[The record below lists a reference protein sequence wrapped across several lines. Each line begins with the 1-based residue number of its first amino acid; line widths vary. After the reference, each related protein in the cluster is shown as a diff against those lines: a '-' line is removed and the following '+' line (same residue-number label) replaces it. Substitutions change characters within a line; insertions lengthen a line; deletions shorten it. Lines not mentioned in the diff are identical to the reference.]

1 MNGMIVSRIMI
12 IVSFFVFI
20 IVGYIVSKKVKN
32 AEDYYVMGRQAP
44 TLLVAGTIVA
54 SYLSTSA
61 FTGIFASAF
70 NYGMGP
76 GILNYGCILSWTV
89 LIFIL
94 GPRIHRLK
102 AWTIPE
108 IMEIRYGSNRI
119 RTVASVL
126 LIIACASYLVSIFVG
141 AGIALSSPLNISSK
155 MAVLISGIV
164 VLFFSVS
171 GGMWGVVVTDTI
183 MMFLFMGA
191 VVIGFPIALSQGGV
205 SNPREVIT
213 AINTSLPGAFKAGGY
228 MPMFST
234 PFWATNGFVGF
245 MAMMVLTSMGVGL
258 TGAHTISRTLICKNE
273 KTVSRSFI
281 LSQVLVVLFLV
292 LLYATA
298 PFIKVVAPENLTGSS
313 AYIWMITE
321 WFPPILA
328 GIILAGISAAGLS
341 TASTLLQQ
349 AGSSIGNDIYG
360 KFFMKNVSP
369 ENKDKKTLGMS
380 RYCMAIVGIIMMI
393 ISLMD
398 TASDFFVLYAWAFAS
413 GIFMCWLPAILV
425 GALSKK
431 VSEPAAFWSTL
442 ISLTVNIIYWLFTL
456 KYRILPHQIFV
467 AVPTAFIVL
476 VVVMQFRKPSEQ
488 AEAGFWKMQ
497 SKRYKKIHHYV
508 PLEAGNE

>member
-1 MNGMIVSRIMI
+1 MI
-12 IVSFFVFI
+12 IASFILFTV
-20 IVGYIVSKKVKN
+20 VGYIVSKKVKN

-44 TLLVAGTIVA
+44 TLLVTGTIVA
-54 SYLSTSA
+54 SYLSTTS

-76 GILNYGCILSWTV
+76 GILNFGCVLSWTA

-94 GPRIHRLK
+94 GPRIYRLK

-108 IMEIRYGSNRI
+108 ILEIRYSSNRI
-119 RTVASVL
+119 RTVAAVL
-126 LIIACASYLVSIFVG
+126 LIIACAAYLVSVFVG
-141 AGIALSSPLNISSK
+141 AGIALSGPLGISSK
-155 MAVLISGIV
+155 MAILISSLV

-191 VVIGFPIALSQGGV
+191 VVIGFPIALSQGGL
-205 SNPREVIT
+205 SNPREAIA

-228 MPMFST
+228 MPMFSS

-258 TGAHTISRTLICKNE
+258 TGSHTISRTLICKNE
-273 KTVSRSFI
+273 KTVSQSFI

-292 LLYATA
+292 LLYSTA
-298 PFIKVVAPENLTGSS
+298 PFIKVVAPENLSGSS

-321 WFPPILA
+321 WFHPVLA
-328 GIILAGISAAGLS
+328 GLVLAGISAAGLS

-349 AGSSIGNDIYG
+349 AGASLGADIYG
-360 KFFMKNVSP
+360 KFFMKKVP
-369 ENKDKKTLGMS
+369 AENKDKKTLSIS
-380 RYCMAIVGIIMMI
+380 RYFMALVGIIMMV

-413 GIFMCWLPAILV
+413 GIFICWLPAILV

-431 VSEPAAFWSTL
+431 VSEPAAFWSIL
-442 ISLTVNIIYWLFTL
+442 ISLSVNIIYWLFTL

-467 AVPTAFIVL
+467 AIPTAFIVL
-476 VVVMQFRKPSEQ
+476 FVVMLFRRPSRL

-497 SKRYKKIHHYV
+497 SKRYKKLHNYTS
-508 PLEAGNE
+508 LEAVNE